1 MNRIINNII
10 IVGGGSAG
18 WMAAAHLSNN
28 LPPAVKISLVEST
41 ALGNIG
47 VGEGTQPY
55 TTAFLLE
62 CGLEPEDWMSLSEAT
77 FKLGVEL
84 TGWSDEPAFVDMPI
98 WYTHNIKNIGDDEL
112 FTMFW
117 INEFYDAK
125 DPDTYFE
132 IV

>member
-41 ALGNIG
+41 TIGTIG

-55 TTAFLLE
+55 NQKIGCLLQK
-62 CGLEPEDWMSLSEAT
+62 PHLS
-77 FKLGVEL
+77 
-84 TGWSDEPAFVDMPI
+84 
-98 WYTHNIKNIGDDEL
+98 
-112 FTMFW
+112 
-117 INEFYDAK
+117 
-125 DPDTYFE
+125 
-132 IV
+132 

>member
-41 ALGNIG
+41 TMGNIG

-62 CGLEPEDWMSLSEAT
+62 CGLEPEDWMSLAEAT
-77 FKLGVEL
+77 LKLGVEL
-84 TGWSDEPAFVDMPI
+84 TGWADEPAFVDNDSVTTAVLGRDTLLSK
-98 WYTHNIKNIGDDEL
+98 YVL
-112 FTMFW
+112 FTIPNLKKM
-117 INEFYDAK
+117 
-125 DPDTYFE
+125 
-132 IV
+132 